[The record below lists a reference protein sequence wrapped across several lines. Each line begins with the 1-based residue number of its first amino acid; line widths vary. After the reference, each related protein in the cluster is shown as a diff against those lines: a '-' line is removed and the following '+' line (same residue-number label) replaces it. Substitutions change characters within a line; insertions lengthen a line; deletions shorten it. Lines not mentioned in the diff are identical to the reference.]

1 MGIEDKTLLC
11 FCHWG
16 RINKVLPDGLI
27 SYKGG
32 TTDHVIAKM
41 GIKYDDFVNAVFDR
55 SGIDPSNKMLYF
67 TVKFDRFSR
76 YRLYTQT
83 EGGQNIPLKAWLKQR
98 NLLNQGTSRMTTG
111 SNGFPCTQTGSQ
123 QDAAM
128 TKVACESRKRFRKQ
142 TVELSES
149 DDTSISVET
158 EDAEIENG
166 NSPPAGLSN
175 TTKVQLKPLYRSTI
189 QLTPHPDGL
198 SNTNEI
204 K

>member
-1 MGIEDKTLLC
+1 MGIEEKTLLC

-27 SYKGG
+27 SYKGC

-55 SGIDPSNKMLYF
+55 LGIDPSNKMLYF
-67 TVKFDRFSR
+67 TVKFDRSELIQLR
-76 YRLYTQT
+76 DQQ
-83 EGGQNIPLKAWLKQR
+83 EKSSEPR
-98 NLLNQGTSRMTTG
+98 NLENDCG
-111 SNGFPCTQTGSQ
+111 Q
-123 QDAAM
+123 QWDTAM
-128 TKVACESRKRFRKQ
+128 TKVACKSRKRFRKQ

-175 TTKVQLKPLYRSTI
+175 TTKTPIETFVPLYNSAYT
-189 QLTPHPDGL
+189 TSDGL
-198 SNTNEI
+198 SNTNKI

>member
-1 MGIEDKTLLC
+1 MPFNVYALG
-11 FCHWG
+11 
-16 RINKVLPDGLI
+16 
-27 SYKGG
+27 SQG
-32 TTDHVIAKM
+32 TDCTPKQSQH
-41 GIKYDDFVNAVFDR
+41 
-55 SGIDPSNKMLYF
+55 
-67 TVKFDRFSR
+67 
-76 YRLYTQT
+76 
-83 EGGQNIPLKAWLKQR
+83 GGQNIPLKAWLKQR
-98 NLLNQGTSRMTTG
+98 NLLNQGTSRMTAG

-149 DDTSISVET
+149 DDTSISAET

-175 TTKVQLKPLYRSTI
+175 TTKSPIETFVPLYNSVYITS
-189 QLTPHPDGL
+189 DGL